1 MSKIHNITKILVKK
15 EHKTFNLDND
25 SDQIVTSGGLLI
37 YRFGKKG
44 MELLL
49 INSRGVFED
58 FGGKIDDDDMN
69 IYETVARE
77 AYEESNCLLDQTKI
91 LKRLQKAPKAYMKKS
106 KYVVYLIEANKAESS
121 LEQADF
127 GDFEIHDG
135 IERSVRWVSIDTFL
149 SQEVIKYKLNW
160 RLKSATL
167 FAKLTE
173 IKNEK
178 KSKTCL
184 FSTSESSN

>member
-1 MSKIHNITKILVKK
+1 MSKIHNTNKILEKK

-25 SDQIVTSGGLLI
+25 STQIVTSGGLLL

-77 AYEESNCLLDQTKI
+77 AYEESNYLLDRTKI

-106 KYVVYLIEANKAESS
+106 KYVVYVIEASKTESA
-121 LEQADF
+121 LEQSDF
-127 GDFEIHDG
+127 GDFEIHDK
-135 IERSVRWVSIDTFL
+135 IERIVKWVPLDTFL
-149 SQEVIKYKLNW
+149 LPEVIKHKLNW

-178 KSKTCL
+178 KSGACL